1 MLRILLVDDQDNVRA
16 AVSMMLRVKGFEVVG
31 AASAQVGIKELET
44 SNFDL
49 AIVDIF
55 LQGIM
60 DGIEVIGALR
70 ERAPTLPIIAMSGV
84 TVLNFPT
91 HDPELS
97 NVIFLPKP
105 IRPNELI
112 NAIDAAIQSGPI

>member
-1 MLRILLVDDQDNVRA
+1 MLRILVVDDQDNVRA
-16 AVSMMLRVKGFEVVG
+16 SVSMMLRLQGSEVVG
-31 AASAQVGIKELET
+31 AATAQIGMRELDT

-55 LQGIM
+55 LQGTM
-60 DGIEVIGALR
+60 DGIEVIRAFRG
-70 ERAPTLPIIAMSGV
+70 RAPTLPIIAISGV
-84 TVLNFPT
+84 TVLDFPSD
-91 HDPELS
+91 DPELS

-112 NAIDAAIQSGPI
+112 NAVDAAIQSRPI

>member
-1 MLRILLVDDQDNVRA
+1 MLRILVVDDQDNVRA
-16 AVSMMLRVKGFEVVG
+16 SVSMMLRLQGSELVG
-31 AASAQVGIKELET
+31 AATAQIGMRELDT

-55 LQGIM
+55 LQGTM
-60 DGIEVIGALR
+60 DGIEVIRAFRG
-70 ERAPTLPIIAMSGV
+70 RAPTLPIIAISGV
-84 TVLNFPT
+84 TVLDFPSD
-91 HDPELS
+91 DPELA

-112 NAIDAAIQSGPI
+112 NAVDAAIQSRPI

>member
-1 MLRILLVDDQDNVRA
+1 MLRILVVDDQDNVRA
-16 AVSMMLRVKGFEVVG
+16 SVSMMLRLQGSELVG
-31 AASAQVGIKELET
+31 AATAQIGMRELDT

-55 LQGIM
+55 LQGTM
-60 DGIEVIGALR
+60 DGIEVIRAFRG
-70 ERAPTLPIIAMSGV
+70 RAPTLPIIAISGV
-84 TVLNFPT
+84 TVLDFPSD
-91 HDPELS
+91 DPELS

-112 NAIDAAIQSGPI
+112 NAVDAAIQSRPI